1 MLIPLLLAMKV
12 SFVDKKI
19 YEEVQGYEARSSR
32 RILSGRRGF
41 LCRGDKSSQCGIRK
55 TNGRADAVFVFG
67 AIKYDQQRMIDGINS
82 KVKDAVLVGCSTDGE
97 IVTDGYMEDSVSLM
111 VLNSDEFSF
120 SVGYGLNAHQDAQ
133 KTAQD
138 AINMALGHLE
148 GKSPSICFLFGDGT
162 KANGVDLIEG
172 AKTVLGKKFH
182 IVGGLAGDG
191 FKFEKTYQYCNN
203 QVITN
208 GGVSLLINGD
218 ITVAT
223 GVKHGWTS
231 IGRERIV
238 TKAQGNVVY
247 GLDGESVFKIY
258 EDYLGERAD
267 ELPGVA
273 FEFPFGIIDKNKQEY
288 LRCPVGIDK
297 ELGTITFAGEV
308 PVGAIVRMTTGTTI
322 DAIKAAREASEHA
335 LSGLGQ
341 GVTPAAIFIFDCCA
355 RKKVFGRRTQK
366 EIDAIQGVLGEK
378 VPMIGFYTYGEIAP
392 VVEGTGTGTIGTS
405 AFHNLTDAIVVFG
418 K

>member
-1 MLIPLLLAMKV
+1 MRLEAAV
-12 SFVDKKI
+12 GYCQGEEDSF
-19 YEEVQGYEARSSR
+19 AA
-32 RILSGRRGF
+32 
-41 LCRGDKSSQCGIRK
+41 GIKAASVALEK

-148 GKSPSICFLFGDGT
+148 SKSPSICFLFGDGT

-208 GGVSLLINGD
+208 GGVSLLITGD

-231 IGRERIV
+231 IGRE
-238 TKAQGNVVY
+238 
-247 GLDGESVFKIY
+247 E
-258 EDYLGERAD
+258 
-267 ELPGVA
+267 
-273 FEFPFGIIDKNKQEY
+273 
-288 LRCPVGIDK
+288 
-297 ELGTITFAGEV
+297 
-308 PVGAIVRMTTGTTI
+308 
-322 DAIKAAREASEHA
+322 
-335 LSGLGQ
+335 
-341 GVTPAAIFIFDCCA
+341 
-355 RKKVFGRRTQK
+355 
-366 EIDAIQGVLGEK
+366 
-378 VPMIGFYTYGEIAP
+378 
-392 VVEGTGTGTIGTS
+392 
-405 AFHNLTDAIVVFG
+405 
-418 K
+418 

>member
-1 MLIPLLLAMKV
+1 MKLEATV
-12 SFVDKKI
+12 GYCQGIDDSFV
-19 YEEVQGYEARSSR
+19 
-32 RILSGRRGF
+32 SGAKAASMA
-41 LCRGDKSSQCGIRK
+41 LEK

-82 KVKDAVLVGCSTDGE
+82 VTKGAVLVGCSTDGE

-111 VLNSDEFSF
+111 ILNSDEFSF

-138 AINMALGHLE
+138 AISMALGHLPE

-162 KANGVDLIEG
+162 KANGVDLVKG
-172 AKTVLGKKFH
+172 ARAMLGNEFH

-191 FKFEKTYQYCNN
+191 FSFKETYQYCND
-203 QVITN
+203 QAITD
-208 GGVSLLINGD
+208 GGVSLLITGD
-218 ITVAT
+218 IKVAT
-223 GVKHGWTS
+223 GVKHGWTN

-247 GLDGESVFKIY
+247 ELDGESVFKIY
-258 EDYLGERAD
+258 ENYLGERAD

-273 FEFPFGIIDKNKQEY
+273 FEFPFGITDKNKQEY

-308 PVGAIVRMTTGTTI
+308 PVGATVRMTTGTTI
-322 DAIKAAREASEHA
+322 DAIKAAREASEDA
-335 LSGLGQ
+335 MSELGQ
-341 GVTPAAIFIFDCCA
+341 GVAPIAIFIFDCCA

-366 EIDAIQGVLGEK
+366 EIDAIQGILGEK

-392 VVEGTGTGTIGTS
+392 IAEETGTGTAKTS

-418 K
+418 G